1 MYILNEAGQDRKGQD
16 REKFQI
22 IVVGWRTRRLS
33 MLIIIYVTS
42 PPPN

>member
-1 MYILNEAGQDRKGQD
+1 MTEQD
-16 REKFQI
+16 REEFQI

-42 PPPN
+42 PPN

>member
-42 PPPN
+42 PPN